1 MSGFSWTKEQLAAIE
16 SEGTDILVSAAA
28 GSGKTAV
35 LTQRIIR
42 KLTDTNNPVDVTDFL
57 IVTFTVSA
65 TTELREKL
73 SNAIRKTY
81 NENRS
86 LKRLKKQILNL
97 PSAKILTIDS
107 FCKFIVS
114 ECAKQLD
121 IPADFLTGEE
131 SELKRLTD
139 DTVAETLDSFF
150 EGYSCKPLFDTSY
163 LPSDVRRGFLSVVE
177 CFSTQKTFDT
187 LNETIIDLYNK
198 LIKYP
203 EPFKRAKGYLNEY
216 DTILREHYINK
227 SKTSFFDTKLGK
239 IITAEIKEAVSTASK
254 YFAEAKELIAQYEE
268 MSAKYSPAVEEDFLS
283 SEHIIASD
291 GAELIKSLSL
301 YVPQRLSS
309 YRPKNDFEKDIQ
321 EKFKEL
327 RDAGKELISD
337 LKNKYPITDEEKLYL
352 QIANTFS
359 IANEL
364 FAVVEEFSR
373 RLWLSKLEM
382 KIFSFDDIAQLAYK
396 ALIKEGTYDKE
407 TRTFE
412 KTDYAG
418 ELSEKFHEILIDEYQ
433 DVNELQDTIFKSV
446 SNSHNRFMVGDLK
459 QSIYKFRGATP
470 EIFFEYRN
478 TFKPITSTDGS
489 PRLISLQNNFRSDK
503 SVIDY
508 VNSLFEVVMNYQSED
523 VYRKDDFLTF
533 SKNEDLNIPTEISIF
548 DQDIEYEYIADKII
562 EITTKDPRFSF
573 NDICILSRKH
583 DSLQKAQKVLNE
595 RGIPSDYT
603 PNENFFKSY
612 EIQTIHSLLK
622 AIDNPTDD
630 VALLSVLT
638 CPFFAFTPAELLKI
652 RETAPRGEIYFAL
665 RSYSGDTILEKKSK
679 YAVHVLKKW
688 KNKSRAVGSDTF
700 IWWLYSETHLLSA
713 VKKLNNSKE
722 RTNNLITFYNLAIKY
737 EEREFKGITKFLNY
751 LESFIS
757 SKNRLG
763 KKNNSENSV
772 HLMTIHDSKGLEF
785 PICFYASSGS
795 LISRADE
802 RKKIIMS
809 EIFGPAFSV
818 PVGSLGGK
826 INTYAE
832 KAAIAETRAAVM
844 DEELR
849 LLYVALTRA
858 KNSLIITGHTD
869 ISAYIKRLRLDNMC
883 RTSFSYALKNATT
896 ILKVIGMGMC
906 SEKLFDNAL
915 KSFDNENLT
924 ASENLLT
931 INLFASYESQR
942 LTNSPTADNCEV
954 NTVTLNKGDIEK
966 ALLPTGCSVL
976 TDTPFKLSVSS
987 IREGLLDEG
996 AVSSISTIKKYPSF
1010 MSLDSDNISSFTGT
1024 AMHVFMQFC
1033 DFDNCIKNGT
1043 VNEAER
1049 LVKYGF
1055 ITEMQKQVLNH
1066 LTLTA
1071 FFSSNCYKNIC
1082 KAVRVEREKRY
1093 TLLLPSS
1100 FFFTDE
1106 AKKQQLDALNQKTLI
1121 QGVID
1126 CYYVNQDNTI
1136 TLIDF
1141 KTDNVSPKDG
1151 ENILKER
1158 HKHQMMLYK
1167 EAIEEIEGIKVA
1179 KAAVYSFCLSKEI
1192 EI

>member
-1 MSGFSWTKEQLAAIE
+1 MSGFSWTKEQQAAIE
-16 SEGTDILVSAAA
+16 SEGTDLLVSAAA

-42 KLTDTNNPVDVTDFL
+42 KLIDVNNPVDVSDFL

-107 FCKFIVS
+107 FCKFIVN

-121 IPADFLTGEE
+121 IPADFQTGEE
-131 SELKRLTD
+131 NELKRLAD
-139 DTVAETLDSFF
+139 DTVSATLDDFF
-150 EGYSCKPLFDTSY
+150 DGYSTKPLFDTSY
-163 LPSDVRRGFLSVVE
+163 LPSDVKRGFLSVVE
-177 CFSTQKTFDT
+177 AFSTQKSFDA
-187 LNETIIDLYNK
+187 LNETIIYLYDRFM
-198 LIKYP
+198 KYP
-203 EPFKRAKGYLNEY
+203 EPMNRARGYLLEY

-227 SKTSFFDTKLGK
+227 SQVSFFETKLGR
-239 IITAEIKEAVSTASK
+239 IITAEIREAVAAASK
-254 YFAEAKELIAQYEE
+254 YFEEAREIIAPFEE
-268 MSAKYSPAVEEDFLS
+268 ICAKYSSAIDEDFLYAQ
-283 SEHIIASD
+283 HILSTDDAD
-291 GAELIKSLSL
+291 LVNALSL
-301 YVPQRLSS
+301 YTPQRLSS
-309 YRPKNDFEKDIQ
+309 FKPKNDLEKETQ
-321 EKFKEL
+321 ERFKDL

-337 LKNKYPITDEEKLYL
+337 LKKKYPIKDEEKLYI

-364 FAVVEEFSR
+364 FTVVEEFSK
-373 RLWLSKLEM
+373 RLWEAKLEM
-382 KIFSFDDIAQLAYK
+382 KLFSFEDIAQLAYK
-396 ALIKEGTYDKE
+396 ALVKEGTYNKE
-407 TRTFE
+407 TRSFE
-412 KTDYAG
+412 KTDYAA
-418 ELSEKFHEILIDEYQ
+418 ELSEKFNEILIDEYQ
-433 DVNELQDTIFKSV
+433 DVNELQDTIFRAI

-478 TFKPITSTDGS
+478 TFKPIESDGS
-489 PRLISLQNNFRSDK
+489 EPRLISLQNNFRSDK
-503 SVIDY
+503 AIIDF

-533 SKNEDLNIPTEISIF
+533 SKSEDLCIPTEISIF
-548 DQDIEYEYIADKII
+548 EEDVEYEYIADKII
-562 EITTKDPRFSF
+562 EITNTDPRFSF

-583 DSLQKAQKVLNE
+583 DCLQKAQKVLSE

-612 EIQTIHSLLK
+612 EIQTAHSLLK
-622 AIDNPTDD
+622 AVDNPTDD

-638 CPFFAFTPAELLKI
+638 SPVFAFTPGELLEI
-652 RETAPRGEIYFAL
+652 REASPRGEIYFAL
-665 RSYSGDTILEKKSK
+665 RSYCDNAALERKCKN
-679 YAVHVLKKW
+679 AVNLLKKW

-700 IWWLYSETHLLSA
+700 IWWLYSETHLLSSI
-713 VKKLNNSKE
+713 KKLDNSKQRYE
-722 RTNNLITFYNLAIKY
+722 NLITFYNLAIKY

-751 LESFIS
+751 LESFINA
-757 SKNRLG
+757 KNKLG
-763 KKNNSENSV
+763 KKNGSENSV

-785 PICFYASSGS
+785 PICFYASAGAP
-795 LISRADE
+795 ISRADE

-809 EIFGPAFSV
+809 ELFGPTFPV
-818 PVGSLGGK
+818 PVGNLGGK

-832 KAAIAETRAAVM
+832 KAAVAETRASVM

-858 KNSLIITGHTD
+858 KNSLIITARTS
-869 ISAYIKRLRLDNMC
+869 IASYIKRLKLDTLC
-883 RTSFSYALKNATT
+883 RTSFSHSLKNATT

-906 SEKLFDNAL
+906 SEKLFKNAIECYND
-915 KSFDNENLT
+915 SNLSV
-924 ASENLLT
+924 SENLLT
-931 INLFASYESQR
+931 INLFSEYESSK
-942 LTNSPTADNCEV
+942 LTYSVTADNSEETSAV
-954 NTVTLNKGDIEK
+954 IKKEDVEK
-966 ALLPTGCSVL
+966 ALLPLGNAVL
-976 TDTPFKLSVSS
+976 TDTPYKLSVSN

-996 AVSSISTIKKYPSF
+996 AVATVSRVKKYPEF

-1043 VNEAER
+1043 ENEAER

-1066 LTLTA
+1066 VTLSA
-1071 FFSSNCYKNIC
+1071 FFSSSCYKNIC
-1082 KAVRVEREKRY
+1082 KALRVEREKRY

-1100 FFFTDE
+1100 AFFSDE
-1106 AKKQQLDALNQKTLI
+1106 SKKQQLDVLDKKTLI

-1126 CYYVNQDNTI
+1126 CYHINEDNTV

-1141 KTDNVSPKDG
+1141 KTDNVSQKDG
-1151 ENILKER
+1151 EKVLIER

-1167 EAIEEIEGIKVA
+1167 EAIEEIEGLKVS
-1179 KAAVYSFCLSKEI
+1179 KAIIYSFCLSKEI
-1192 EI
+1192 EF